1 MRVRPRTRAA
11 RQRPKSPLV
20 VNVKDKGAKGDGK
33 TDDTASI
40 QAAIDEVAGTGGTV
54 LVPEGTYMVEVAPRP
69 RLSLKSDMTLKLAEN
84 ATLKAIPTDDEK
96 SAVLTIAGVSNVAV
110 IGGTLEG
117 ERDEHKGKKDKRGGW
132 GMGLY
137 IRDGAEHILIAG
149 VTARKMWADGF
160 YVSGASDVKFCEVTA
175 DNNRRQGLSIIEAD
189 GLVVTNSVFKN
200 TAGTRPGAGI
210 DFEPDERD
218 QAITNVKIENS
229 KFIDNA
235 GPGILIAG
243 KKGTVAKIELTRN
256 MFKGNRPI
264 LAEDAPEVLA
274 SSICGNRQLDA
285 RGDAVS
291 RPQCLCRPGRG
302 HGASKRLR
310 GRRGHALRGHP
321 GKAQAIQ
328 IVALLGAW
336 RRDGSSAQLSRGPRH
351 PFAGEW
357 GGISIRLL

>member
-1 MRVRPRTRAA
+1 MRVRSTILAIFFALAA
-11 RQRPKSPLV
+11 ALLASAPAVHAGSSAEGCAPTPKSPLV
-20 VNVKDKGAKGDGK
+20 VNVKDKGAKGDGT

-84 ATLKAIPTDDEK
+84 AMLKAIPTDDEK

-110 IGGTLEG
+110 VGGTLEG

-243 KKGTVAKIELTRN
+243 KKGTVAKVELTRN

-274 SSICGNRQLDA
+274 SSICGNRQLMPEATPSAGLNAYADTV
-285 RGDAVS
+285 AVMVH
-291 RPQCLCRPGRG
+291 QNDCED
-302 HGASKRLR
+302 GADMRFEVTREKHKRS
-310 GRRGHALRGHP
+310 
-321 GKAQAIQ
+321 Q
-328 IVALLGAW
+328 
-336 RRDGSSAQLSRGPRH
+336 
-351 PFAGEW
+351 
-357 GGISIRLL
+357 

>member
-1 MRVRPRTRAA
+1 MRVRSKILAIFCLLAA
-11 RQRPKSPLV
+11 SLLANAPAVHAGSSAEGCAPTAKSPLV
-20 VNVKDKGAKGDGK
+20 LNVKDKGAKGDGA

-54 LVPEGTYMVEVAPRP
+54 LVPDGTYMVEVAPRP

-84 ATLKAIPTDDEK
+84 AMLKAIPTDDEK

-110 IGGTLEG
+110 VGGTLEG

-137 IRDGAEHILIAG
+137 IRDGAEHIVIAG

-160 YVSGASDVKFCEVTA
+160 YVSGASDVKFCDVTA

-210 DFEPDERD
+210 DFEPDEHD

-229 KFIDNA
+229 KFIDNV

-274 SSICGNRQLDA
+274 SSICGNRQVMPEATPSAGLNAYADTV
-285 RGDAVS
+285 AVMVH
-291 RPQCLCRPGRG
+291 QNDCED
-302 HGASKRLR
+302 GADMRFEVTREKHKRSK
-310 GRRGHALRGHP
+310 
-321 GKAQAIQ
+321 
-328 IVALLGAW
+328 
-336 RRDGSSAQLSRGPRH
+336 
-351 PFAGEW
+351 
-357 GGISIRLL
+357 